1 MTFIFREKDIAGW
14 MIGLFLH
21 YIPYFYMLLSI
32 FLYPIKPWMVI
43 GFVVTYLSNIF
54 FRGCLCFRIERELFE
69 DKTWVGPYHLMEYWG
84 TEANTKNI
92 ILAFHKWTKIVFVM
106 IILKVLYCN
115 FIQEKKIISTV
126 QN

>member
-1 MTFIFREKDIAGW
+1 MVMGFII
-14 MIGLFLH
+14 
-21 YIPYFYMLLSI
+21 
-32 FLYPIKPWMVI
+32 
-43 GFVVTYLSNIF
+43 TYLSNTF

-92 ILAFHKWTKIVFVM
+92 ILAFNKWTKIVFVM

-115 FIQEKKIISTV
+115 FIQKKKTISTA